1 MTTFAMF
8 FCCRNEERCKKSRR
22 CSKSNKHGRKCDT
35 KRPVNSF
42 WLASPS
48 QEINTFKR
56 GLLEETDAVQKQ
68 YQAKAARM
76 GDLEEKE
83 QLLSLK
89 QNEVEELKQEAG
101 KKNICGLSS
110 KL

>member
-8 FCCRNEERCKKSRR
+8 FCGRNEEKCKKSRR
-22 CSKSNKHGRKCDT
+22 CSKSNKHGGKCDT
-35 KRPVNSF
+35 KRPVNF
-42 WLASPS
+42 GWHRLLKKL
-48 QEINTFKR
+48 I
-56 GLLEETDAVQKQ
+56 LLEETDAVQKQ

-89 QNEVEELKQEAG
+89 QNEAEELKQEAG

>member
-1 MTTFAMF
+1 MAGI
-8 FCCRNEERCKKSRR
+8 KKNAR
-22 CSKSNKHGRKCDT
+22 KADVGKCDT
-35 KRPVNSF
+35 KQPVNSF
-42 WLASPS
+42 WLASPF

-101 KKNICGLSS
+101 KKHICLSS

>member
-1 MTTFAMF
+1 
-8 FCCRNEERCKKSRR
+8 
-22 CSKSNKHGRKCDT
+22 
-35 KRPVNSF
+35 VNSF